1 MKLIGVCGGS
11 PRATLMKSTK
21 ILMPILSVKNTPF
34 TFFEFYTLLNWHL
47 LLNFFSSNFWGVERA
62 SAQKK
67 SRVRLKL
74 AEKSIFKVEHFLIA
88 FFLKC
93 QPLCHSALG
102 LVTLAH
108 VWYFVGVALFI
119 SAHSLGGPSP
129 VLVLTG
135 VWIYFNRP
143 LMGSVC
149 QQLPT
154 CYSLPHTGWYTSA
167 NGPTVCLC
175 ANTWYTPGA

>member
-1 MKLIGVCGGS
+1 M
-11 PRATLMKSTK
+11 
-21 ILMPILSVKNTPF
+21 
-34 TFFEFYTLLNWHL
+34 
-47 LLNFFSSNFWGVERA
+47 
-62 SAQKK
+62 
-67 SRVRLKL
+67 
-74 AEKSIFKVEHFLIA
+74 
-88 FFLKC
+88 
-93 QPLCHSALG
+93 
-102 LVTLAH
+102 
-108 VWYFVGVALFI
+108 FI
-119 SAHSLGGPSP
+119 SAHSLGGPGP

-175 ANTWYTPGA
+175 ANTWYTPGALDSHFAPNIVPFCYSPVPLSVWLPWLPSSPWSSGHPGCPGYLHHLGHLGHPHHTHYSPHPGRFDLPPLPFSPCSVVTQVTLVRCTGRYAKYKLVYFLIECA

>member
-1 MKLIGVCGGS
+1 MSTSKGRSKPMIMCSNWLEYRVCHYDLYECITAYEEWYLQRKKIQCDS
-11 PRATLMKSTK
+11 YTWYLSIFSLWHWVLLKIHATL
-21 ILMPILSVKNTPF
+21 
-34 TFFEFYTLLNWHL
+34 
-47 LLNFFSSNFWGVERA
+47 
-62 SAQKK
+62 
-67 SRVRLKL
+67 
-74 AEKSIFKVEHFLIA
+74 
-88 FFLKC
+88 
-93 QPLCHSALG
+93 AL
-102 LVTLAH
+102 

>member
-1 MKLIGVCGGS
+1 MIMCSNWLEYRVCHWDLYGCIT
-11 PRATLMKSTK
+11 AY
-21 ILMPILSVKNTPF
+21 
-34 TFFEFYTLLNWHL
+34 EEWHL
-47 LLNFFSSNFWGVERA
+47 QRKKVSVIAIPGICQFSVFDTGSL
-62 SAQKK
+62 KI
-67 SRVRLKL
+67 RVN
-74 AEKSIFKVEHFLIA
+74 
-88 FFLKC
+88 
-93 QPLCHSALG
+93 
-102 LVTLAH
+102 LAH

-119 SAHSLGGPSP
+119 SAYSLGGLGP

-175 ANTWYTPGA
+175 ANTWYTPGAWDGHFAPNIAHLLSTLNVYQTFHLEESKCHKYSLSIIGQ

>member
-1 MKLIGVCGGS
+1 MIMCSNWLEYRVCHWDLYGCITAYEEWHLQRKKS
-11 PRATLMKSTK
+11 QCDSYTWYLSIFDLWHWVLLKISATL
-21 ILMPILSVKNTPF
+21 
-34 TFFEFYTLLNWHL
+34 
-47 LLNFFSSNFWGVERA
+47 
-62 SAQKK
+62 AQ
-67 SRVRLKL
+67 L
-74 AEKSIFKVEHFLIA
+74 
-88 FFLKC
+88 
-93 QPLCHSALG
+93 
-102 LVTLAH
+102 
-108 VWYFVGVALFI
+108 WYFHGVALFI
-119 SAHSLGGPSP
+119 SAHSLGGPGP

-175 ANTWYTPGA
+175 ANTWYTPGAWDGHFAPNIAHLLSTLNVYQTFLLEQSKCHQYSLSIIGQ

>member
-1 MKLIGVCGGS
+1 MINVDIIYLKSRGRSKPMIMCSNWLEYRVCHWDLYGCIIAYEEWHLQRKKS
-11 PRATLMKSTK
+11 QCDSYTWDLSVFSLWQWVSLKIRATL
-21 ILMPILSVKNTPF
+21 
-34 TFFEFYTLLNWHL
+34 
-47 LLNFFSSNFWGVERA
+47 
-62 SAQKK
+62 
-67 SRVRLKL
+67 
-74 AEKSIFKVEHFLIA
+74 
-88 FFLKC
+88 
-93 QPLCHSALG
+93 ALR
-102 LVTLAH
+102 
-108 VWYFVGVALFI
+108 WYFVGVALFI